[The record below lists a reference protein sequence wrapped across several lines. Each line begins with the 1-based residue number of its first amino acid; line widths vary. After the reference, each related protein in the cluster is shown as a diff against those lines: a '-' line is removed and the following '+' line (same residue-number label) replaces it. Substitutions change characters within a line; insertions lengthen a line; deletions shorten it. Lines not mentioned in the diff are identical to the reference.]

1 VRRPATRELAALAD
15 GTLAAQKHATVMR
28 HVRRSPRLSRALE
41 QQRFAV
47 ELLRSLT
54 DPAPAR
60 LRVWLERACSEAS
73 AGQPRQDA
81 VR

>member
-1 VRRPATRELAALAD
+1 VRRHSAGELAALAD
-15 GTLAAQKHATVMR
+15 GTLAGHEAAAVMR
-28 HVRRSPRLSRALE
+28 QVRRSPRLSRALE

-47 ELLRSLT
+47 EVVRSLT
-54 DPAPAR
+54 DPAPAK

-73 AGQPRQDA
+73 AEQRRQGA

>member
-1 VRRPATRELAALAD
+1 VRQHGTRELAALAD
-15 GTLAAQKHATVMR
+15 GTLAARRHATLMR
-28 HVRRSPRLSRALE
+28 QVRRSPGLSRALK
-41 QQRFAV
+41 QQWLAV

-60 LRVWLERACSEAS
+60 LRVWLERACSDAATGE
-73 AGQPRQDA
+73 GRQGA